1 MLRSHSF
8 PHNVQRSQSKCV
20 WFQWSC
26 YWHSHLHSKQLSPVE
41 TSRRSLICCGGV
53 SLCQFIKC
61 VYAVCFP
68 LLFARDGIRYRL
80 MIVVVRSNA
89 SHMTWAV
96 FVSFH
101 PRVIWAGHVRVGG
114 QRFFWKLPKTNLI
127 IGGRNRNCTGVRHR
141 NNLPRSCCECDCVRE
156 YDCHMCLLYTDN
168 GTWFMERLHST
179 SSRQFITAMISSHVI
194 RR

>member
-8 PHNVQRSQSKCV
+8 PHNVQRSQSNCV

-127 IGGRNRNCTGVRHR
+127 MGVATVI
-141 NNLPRSCCECDCVRE
+141 LPVSGTEIIFQEVVVSVIVCESMIVTCASSILIMGLD
-156 YDCHMCLLYTDN
+156 LWN
-168 GTWFMERLHST
+168 GYIPPLRG
-179 SSRQFITAMISSHVI
+179 SS
-194 RR
+194 

>member
-1 MLRSHSF
+1 MCSKSTKNHNTDSTRQSAPFPGEMLRSHSF
-8 PHNVQRSQSKCV
+8 PHNVQRSQSNCV

-53 SLCQFIKC
+53 SLCHFIKC

-114 QRFFWKLPKTNLI
+114 GQRFFFGNFQRLI
-127 IGGRNRNCTGVRHR
+127 
-141 NNLPRSCCECDCVRE
+141 
-156 YDCHMCLLYTDN
+156 
-168 GTWFMERLHST
+168 
-179 SSRQFITAMISSHVI
+179 
-194 RR
+194 